1 MPWELLEKWWG
12 PWLIYYLLGNCPVDP
27 FNKLNII
34 IFHSR
39 KVTVLDCLEK
49 CLKKGKGEEQ
59 GQAAICA
66 VLLTLQL
73 GTAEETEEILKQ
85 VQPLFV
91 TIMTDTSASI
101 KARTAVSEPLVDSN
115 YHFRVKNLLKHLTL
129 SDHGNSISL
138 AVWEYWIFKKKEER
152 NINLYLK

>member
-1 MPWELLEKWWG
+1 M
-12 PWLIYYLLGNCPVDP
+12 
-27 FNKLNII
+27 
-34 IFHSR
+34 
-39 KVTVLDCLEK
+39 
-49 CLKKGKGEEQ
+49 KKGKGEEQ

-101 KARTAVSEPLVDSN
+101 KARTAVSEALVDSN

-138 AVWEYWIFKKKEER
+138 AV
-152 NINLYLK
+152 